1 MSPGSVPKGRPHDS
15 GGMTQEGKAISVLRR
30 PLLLAA
36 ALAVGV
42 LAACTG
48 PSRPAP
54 PPPSAAPA
62 RPVSEL
68 FTTDLPVS
76 VLESAGVAS
85 SKLREVR
92 AVLTELG
99 AEQTTRGVV
108 ITLPERVLFDFDQ
121 AELRPDAGPVL
132 DKIAKV
138 LRYYAKAPV
147 KIGGHTDSRGAP
159 EYNQRLSERRAEA
172 VAAALAARGIDP
184 RRLDASGFGETRPVA
199 PNQRVDGTDDPAGR
213 QRNRRVEVVVATG

>member
-1 MSPGSVPKGRPHDS
+1 MS
-15 GGMTQEGKAISVLRR
+15 TLRGQ
-30 PLLLAA
+30 LLLAA
-36 ALAVGV
+36 ALVVGV
-42 LAACTG
+42 AAACTG

-54 PPPSAAPA
+54 PPSSAPP

-68 FTTDLPVS
+68 STTDLPVS

-85 SKLREVR
+85 SELREVR
-92 AVLTELG
+92 AILTELG

-108 ITLPERVLFDFDQ
+108 ITLPERVLFDFDK
-121 AELRPDAGPVL
+121 AEIRPGAGPVL

-184 RRLDASGFGETRPVA
+184 GRLEASGFGEARPVA
-199 PNQRVDGTDDPAGR
+199 PNQRVDGTDDTAGR